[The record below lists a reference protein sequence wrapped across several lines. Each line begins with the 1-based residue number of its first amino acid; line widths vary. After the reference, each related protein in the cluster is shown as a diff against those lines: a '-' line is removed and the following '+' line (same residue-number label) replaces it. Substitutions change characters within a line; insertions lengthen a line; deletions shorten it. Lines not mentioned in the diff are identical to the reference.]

1 MEPTKQDYNGKK
13 GMISYQTTNLGALQA
28 FIANFESSRKCQTTT
43 ISLKEY
49 HNIIQEQLSSGIL
62 EYDPDKSDGKRVFY
76 MPHRAV
82 NITAT
87 KTTKMRIVF
96 DASAKESNNYH
107 WTTVYILD

>member
-1 MEPTKQDYNGKK
+1 
-13 GMISYQTTNLGALQA
+13 
-28 FIANFESSRKCQTTT
+28 
-43 ISLKEY
+43 
-49 HNIIQEQLSSGIL
+49 
-62 EYDPDKSDGKRVFY
+62 

-107 WTTVYILD
+107 